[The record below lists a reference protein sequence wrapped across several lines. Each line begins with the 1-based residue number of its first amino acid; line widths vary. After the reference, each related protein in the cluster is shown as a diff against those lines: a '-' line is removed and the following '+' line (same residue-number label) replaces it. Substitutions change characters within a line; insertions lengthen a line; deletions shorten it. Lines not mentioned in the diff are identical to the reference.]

1 MNDLK
6 LYTDLD
12 DADLQSLTDREFEYA
27 EFNGIDFSLRSPR
40 STSFLECRFTNCS
53 FANQPLLNCS
63 FKDVVF
69 ETCNLVGINWCSVKR
84 LETITFNGSKLSFS
98 SFQGLKLKHL
108 KMTSCLALD
117 VDFSGA
123 DLSMADFA
131 NSTFTGASFER
142 SNLSSADFSQSR
154 DYLFD
159 LRTAR
164 IKGAKFSYPEV
175 LSLITA
181 LGAKIQD

>member
-1 MNDLK
+1 MDDFK
-6 LYTDLD
+6 LYTDLED
-12 DADLQSLTDREFEYA
+12 PDLQSLTDREFEYV

-40 STSFLECRFTNCS
+40 STSFLECRFINCS

-63 FKDVVF
+63 FKDVTF
-69 ETCNLVGINWCSVKR
+69 ETCHLVGINWCNLKR
-84 LETITFNGSKLSFS
+84 LETVTFINSKLSFS

-108 KMTSCLALD
+108 KMISCLALE
-117 VDFSGA
+117 VDFSSA

-131 NSTFTGASFER
+131 HSTFTGASFDR
-142 SNLSSADFSQSR
+142 ANLSGADFSQSH

-164 IKGAKFSYPEV
+164 IKGAKFSYPDV

>member
-1 MNDLK
+1 MNDFK
-6 LYTDLD
+6 LYTDLEIP
-12 DADLQSLTDREFEYA
+12 DLQSLFDREFEYA

-40 STSFLECRFTNCS
+40 STSFRECRFINCS

-63 FKDVVF
+63 FKDVTF
-69 ETCNLVGINWCSVKR
+69 ETCHLVGINWCNLKR
-84 LETITFNGSKLSFS
+84 LESVTFIESKLNFS

-108 KMTSCLALD
+108 KMTSCLALE

-131 NSTFTGASFER
+131 NSTFAGANFER
-142 SNLSSADFSQSR
+142 ANLSSADFSQSR

-159 LRTAR
+159 LRTTK
-164 IKGAKFSYPEV
+164 IKGAKFSYPDV
-175 LSLITA
+175 LSLLTA